1 MLTAKQIKALP
12 PGDYP
17 NWKLM
22 KLFPKQQGPGR
33 SARSVRVKRDK
44 GPGFIEMLINQ
55 FTGKPIAQLVKR
67 KAK

>member
-1 MLTAKQIKALP
+1 MLTAKQIKDLP

-33 SARSVRVKRDK
+33 SAKSVKVQHREGR
-44 GPGFIEMLINQ
+44 PGFIEMLINQ
-55 FTGKPIAQLVKR
+55 FTGKPIAQ
-67 KAK
+67 